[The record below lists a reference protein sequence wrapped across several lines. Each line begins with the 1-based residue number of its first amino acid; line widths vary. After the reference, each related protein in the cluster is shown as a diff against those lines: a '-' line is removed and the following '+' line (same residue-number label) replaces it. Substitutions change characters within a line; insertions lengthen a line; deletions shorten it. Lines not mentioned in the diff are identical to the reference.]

1 MRHRCRRTTPSRL
14 SCDAYNKGQRVVRRQ
29 VTGLA
34 RRTRERV
41 GVGLRTAGCTCYL
54 RSRCTRSISISGA
67 VSILI
72 AGRPIIL
79 MLMACQ
85 LLHGEGRGPHS
96 AGHIRSC
103 PRRQRLLLGSGRP
116 HDVRQSVVRWQA
128 AGLSRRSR
136 QTVRVG
142 LRSAR
147 KKRRCVCVTI
157 LRIGLVYAGTVGRK
171 HKFLHRMMM
180 YRQLFPCNG
189 RSADSAGQTFSTAAM
204 RQKNKEIR
212 YGKSH
217 RCPC

>member
-1 MRHRCRRTTPSRL
+1 MRCRTSYRATCRFMIDMCLASHPLMFRRNRIWRNVAGYPMPMYRNL
-14 SCDAYNKGQRVVRRQ
+14 CFRQR
-29 VTGLA
+29 
-34 RRTRERV
+34 
-41 GVGLRTAGCTCYL
+41 
-54 RSRCTRSISISGA
+54 
-67 VSILI
+67 
-72 AGRPIIL
+72 
-79 MLMACQ
+79 
-85 LLHGEGRGPHS
+85 RGPHS
-96 AGHIRSC
+96 AGHIRSW

-147 KKRRCVCVTI
+147 KKRRCVCVAI

-189 RSADSAGQTFSTAAM
+189 RSADSAGQSA
-204 RQKNKEIR
+204 
-212 YGKSH
+212 G
-217 RCPC
+217 

>member
-1 MRHRCRRTTPSRL
+1 MTMNRHLCH
-14 SCDAYNKGQRVVRRQ
+14 AQ
-29 VTGLA
+29 
-34 RRTRERV
+34 
-41 GVGLRTAGCTCYL
+41 
-54 RSRCTRSISISGA
+54 
-67 VSILI
+67 
-72 AGRPIIL
+72 GR
-79 MLMACQ
+79 AAD
-85 LLHGEGRGPHS
+85 S
-96 AGHIRSC
+96 AGHIRSW

-147 KKRRCVCVTI
+147 KKRRCVCVAI

-189 RSADSAGQTFSTAAM
+189 RSADSAGQIF
-204 RQKNKEIR
+204 
-212 YGKSH
+212 
-217 RCPC
+217 